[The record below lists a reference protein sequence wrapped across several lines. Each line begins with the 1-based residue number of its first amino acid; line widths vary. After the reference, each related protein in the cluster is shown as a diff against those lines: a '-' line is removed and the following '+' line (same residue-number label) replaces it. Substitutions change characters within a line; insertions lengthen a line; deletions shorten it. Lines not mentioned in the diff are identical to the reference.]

1 MLEVALERI
10 GYGLVTLANGVTG
23 LASVLASPLTFG
35 IVIGSLCLGWLALC
49 EIEEMDRQGAK
60 PEVGRH

>member
-1 MLEVALERI
+1 MLDTALERI
-10 GYGLVTLANGVTG
+10 GYGLVTFANGVTG
-23 LASVLASPLTFG
+23 LLGALVSPLTLG
-35 IVIGSLCLGWLALC
+35 IVIGSVCLAWLALC